1 MEGGRQIGAAG
12 VLHRRADGQPWPC
25 RLAWLLRSIG
35 AVSGQRHRTAAFA
48 DSLAAAQ
55 QALVVADCCSAKN
68 GAVSRPTA
76 PTMLLVLT
84 SGSVVETAGTRSEQH
99 SPRARE

>member
-1 MEGGRQIGAAG
+1 

-84 SGSVVETAGTRSEQH
+84 SSYADIGITPLMPSGWLCRGR
-99 SPRARE
+99 PG